1 MTRVAFVDGESSAA
15 GMPPQLQHRICGALS
30 AAGFDSTGRKIRSG
44 DYKGVTAF
52 ARVQRE
58 PDYPPP
64 DAGKK
69 RGASRWS
76 KPHLGALCSQQPRN
90 GAHQALSLTQRLLEN
105 HTQRQAQLNCQIGV
119 APLTTP
125 RRSTRG

>member
-64 DAGKK
+64 TLAK
-69 RGASRWS
+69 RGERHGGASLIWALFAPSSLAMERI
-76 KPHLGALCSQQPRN
+76 KP
-90 GAHQALSLTQRLLEN
+90 
-105 HTQRQAQLNCQIGV
+105 
-119 APLTTP
+119 
-125 RRSTRG
+125 